1 MRSRNFDMK
10 MPSSLWG
17 VTLILAD
24 GWCTAIPVTSS
35 KGCKAEEEEG
45 VEEKG
50 EEEGWRRGTGY
61 IDIWI

>member
-35 KGCKAEEEEG
+35 KGCKAEEED
-45 VEEKG
+45 G
-50 EEEGWRRGTGY
+50 EEEGRGRGSGY
-61 IDIWI
+61 MDMWI